1 MHSMKQSNGL
11 MQFKEHYKYTHPGE
25 DFMLSGGLES
35 NIVSREYLGPLFKQE
50 SICQK
55 ARRGAF

>member
-1 MHSMKQSNGL
+1 MKQLNGL
-11 MQFKEHYKYTHPGE
+11 VQFKEHYKYTHRGE
-25 DFMLSGGLES
+25 DFMLTGGLES
-35 NIVSREYLGPLFKQE
+35 NIVSREYLGPLSKQE